1 MSELALDV
9 ARNQGSRNFSDSSAN
24 TGGSNSS
31 DDDIVSELTP
41 LVGDSSE
48 LAQERRPFLTRNS
61 SDNSLHTVV
70 PLAGMLIRSH
80 VISASIDNRYGGQV
94 CNIRPSSTKA
104 ALRAAQQERRGLIRK
119 MNEEPKE
126 EPSVNASAN
135 VERESYWISIETPP
149 RPTDEMFSF
158 LRQLRMP
165 SFFTSR
171 LSEPNCWATEV
182 IALKF
187 VSLAIFQVIPLDPN
201 SDEVHFVALLGM
213 PMLLVTFS
221 PLASSDLEQGQ
232 GFHNLTMQYMKKRE
246 RVHEPSNS
254 GLTLAWLQFHVR
266 RTARALKELSLA
278 SSRLDHDLDSNVLS
292 FNFQSLV
299 DTKNCLLKIRSIA
312 HEQFETIEA
321 LALAEKSTMGL
332 DFSNCQG
339 ALSMLRA
346 NAASN
351 DRISGRIDK
360 HLNEIR
366 ERVMSHREDTLN
378 QRMSLLTILS
388 AVFMPLTLLT
398 GIWGMNFEE
407 MPELGMPG
415 AYQKSLGGMLV
426 LAISMVL
433 CFYRSGWAR

>member
-1 MSELALDV
+1 M
-9 ARNQGSRNFSDSSAN
+9 
-24 TGGSNSS
+24 
-31 DDDIVSELTP
+31 
-41 LVGDSSE
+41 
-48 LAQERRPFLTRNS
+48 
-61 SDNSLHTVV
+61 
-70 PLAGMLIRSH
+70 
-80 VISASIDNRYGGQV
+80 
-94 CNIRPSSTKA
+94 
-104 ALRAAQQERRGLIRK
+104 
-119 MNEEPKE
+119 
-126 EPSVNASAN
+126 
-135 VERESYWISIETPP
+135 ERESYWISIETPP
-149 RPTDEMFSF
+149 RPTDEMFTF
-158 LRQLRMP
+158 LRQLRLP

-182 IALKF
+182 IALQF
-187 VSLAIFQVIPLDPN
+187 ASLAIFQVIPLEPN

-213 PMLLVTFS
+213 PRLLVTFS
-221 PLASSDLEQGQ
+221 QIASASSIDLEQGQ
-232 GFHNLTMQYMKKRE
+232 QQGFHNLAIQYMRQRE

-278 SSRLDHDLDSNVLS
+278 SSRLDHELDSDLSS

-312 HEQFETIEA
+312 QEQFETIEA
-321 LALAEKSTMGL
+321 LAVAEKSTMSL

-351 DRISGRIDK
+351 DRISGRVDK

>member
-1 MSELALDV
+1 M
-9 ARNQGSRNFSDSSAN
+9 
-24 TGGSNSS
+24 
-31 DDDIVSELTP
+31 
-41 LVGDSSE
+41 
-48 LAQERRPFLTRNS
+48 
-61 SDNSLHTVV
+61 
-70 PLAGMLIRSH
+70 
-80 VISASIDNRYGGQV
+80 
-94 CNIRPSSTKA
+94 
-104 ALRAAQQERRGLIRK
+104 
-119 MNEEPKE
+119 
-126 EPSVNASAN
+126 
-135 VERESYWISIETPP
+135 
-149 RPTDEMFSF
+149 
-158 LRQLRMP
+158 
-165 SFFTSR
+165 
-171 LSEPNCWATEV
+171 
-182 IALKF
+182 
-187 VSLAIFQVIPLDPN
+187 SLAIFQVIPLDPN
-201 SDEVHFVALLGM
+201 SDQIQFVALLGM

-221 PLASSDLEQGQ
+221 PLASSSDLELGQQQ
-232 GFHNLTMQYMKKRE
+232 GFHNLAIQYMRQRE

-278 SSRLDHDLDSNVLS
+278 SSRLDHELDSDMSS

-321 LALAEKSTMGL
+321 LAVAEKSTMGL
-332 DFSNCQG
+332 DFSNCRG

-351 DRISGRIDK
+351 DRISGRVDK

-398 GIWGMNFEE
+398 GIWGMNFAN
-407 MPELGMPG
+407 MPELEMVRSSNMCVCKLLALTRIIENLQPG
-415 AYQKSLGGMLV
+415 AYQKSLGGMLL